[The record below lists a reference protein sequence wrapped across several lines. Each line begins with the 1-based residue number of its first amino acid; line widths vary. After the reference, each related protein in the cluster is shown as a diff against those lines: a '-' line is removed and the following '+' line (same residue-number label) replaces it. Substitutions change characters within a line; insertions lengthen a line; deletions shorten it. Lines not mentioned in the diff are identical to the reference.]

1 MIPFLKTDLLAHFHA
16 VLVGFKLVIEWLE
29 VPQEQGWARKAT
41 GMGWGYSGVGRSYL
55 LSEGC

>member
-1 MIPFLKTDLLAHFHA
+1 MLFWWDE
-16 VLVGFKLVIEWLE
+16 LVIEWSE